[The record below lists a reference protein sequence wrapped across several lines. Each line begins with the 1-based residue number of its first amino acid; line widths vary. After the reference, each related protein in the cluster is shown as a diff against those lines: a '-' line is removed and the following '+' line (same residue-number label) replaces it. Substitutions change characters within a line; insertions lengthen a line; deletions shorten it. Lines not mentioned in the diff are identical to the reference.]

1 MAKSGDSKTESLVKA
16 FAELQLPAK
25 EESASEPAV
34 KDKGKSWAEETFPE
48 DEGQRT
54 LRSGSKHLRVP
65 ADAVKSR
72 IPTPPP
78 LPSKPPVARI
88 MNPHTATQPSTI
100 PPSMYTTNTGPIK
113 LLPTSAS
120 IREFS
125 GTEPGFSAREYI
137 NLCEDV
143 MGNSCVTEPGDKI
156 SFVRSRL
163 QPGSRAS
170 NLMQAS
176 SFTKPLEN
184 KDYQSFRN
192 NFLETFGDNAQQNL
206 VKGVNFAVE
215 KLLAEATTKD
225 IFEGQVD
232 ANRISADFMKYLED
246 NGWTQGDTMTTSN
259 VCKFLEFFMYMFLIK
274 GTCRRNTLSLEFP
287 PTTELHRFVLRL
299 KTKLE
304 EKDGGPRMA
313 ASAVAVTHSQ
323 EGDAPNTSSYAA
335 VTASGKPTY
344 ICSYCQ
350 RSGHTISRCFERI
363 KEQRMAQR
371 QKSSSASA
379 SAAPSSSPS
388 FQRKDRNRNEGTA
401 HLRKTYRSTYVAVP
415 ERTSPSPR
423 SATGG
428 SPYCVIHKSTSHATN
443 DCFTVQKFIN
453 AQEGRGTSGKQSGE
467 AARTVKK
474 EPG

>member
-16 FAELQLPAK
+16 FQELQLPAK
-25 EESASEPAV
+25 EESASDKSAQA
-34 KDKGKSWAEETFPE
+34 DKGKTWAEETFPE
-48 DEGQRT
+48 DEGQLT
-54 LRSGSKHLRVP
+54 LRDGSKHLRLP
-65 ADAVKSR
+65 ADARKSR

-78 LPSKPPVARI
+78 LPSKPHVPTA
-88 MNPHTATQPSTI
+88 MNPHTVTQPSTI

-184 KDYQSFRN
+184 KDYQSFRT

-232 ANRISADFMKYLED
+232 ANRL
-246 NGWTQGDTMTTSN
+246 
-259 VCKFLEFFMYMFLIK
+259 
-274 GTCRRNTLSLEFP
+274 
-287 PTTELHRFVLRL
+287 
-299 KTKLE
+299 
-304 EKDGGPRMA
+304 
-313 ASAVAVTHSQ
+313 
-323 EGDAPNTSSYAA
+323 
-335 VTASGKPTY
+335 
-344 ICSYCQ
+344 
-350 RSGHTISRCFERI
+350 
-363 KEQRMAQR
+363 
-371 QKSSSASA
+371 
-379 SAAPSSSPS
+379 
-388 FQRKDRNRNEGTA
+388 
-401 HLRKTYRSTYVAVP
+401 
-415 ERTSPSPR
+415 
-423 SATGG
+423 
-428 SPYCVIHKSTSHATN
+428 
-443 DCFTVQKFIN
+443 
-453 AQEGRGTSGKQSGE
+453 
-467 AARTVKK
+467 
-474 EPG
+474 